1 MLRQLSKAPFRVDWL
16 GKDSLHNCGGNHYSS
31 SITDQALSFEG
42 RNVMSISLKP
52 IGTVRTD
59 ASDDEIRASPH
70 EWESRIV
77 IFPEYQQALDG
88 LEGFSHIFVL
98 NYLHKLRP
106 DQMGALKVKPRRLLR
121 KGFTLDQLPLVGVFA
136 IDSPTRPNPIGLSL
150 VRLIRIN
157 GCEVFV
163 SGLDMFNGTP
173 VLDIKPYRADYRI
186 DDFTLPEWY
195 QKLRSKVGEDI

>member
-1 MLRQLSKAPFRVDWL
+1 
-16 GKDSLHNCGGNHYSS
+16 
-31 SITDQALSFEG
+31 
-42 RNVMSISLKP
+42 MSISLKP
-52 IGTVRTD
+52 IGTVRTE
-59 ASDDEIRASPH
+59 ASDDQVRERAHDS
-70 EWESRIV
+70 ESRIV
-77 IFPEYQQALDG
+77 ILPEFEQALDG

-106 DQMGALKVKPRRLLR
+106 DQTGVLKVRPRRLLR

-150 VRLIRIN
+150 VRLLRID

-173 VLDIKPYRADYRI
+173 VLDIKPYRDDYRVE
-186 DDFTLPEWY
+186 DYRLADWY
-195 QKLRSKVGEDI
+195 RELRSKAGEDI